1 MPDFILDLIPAINT
15 DRFGNGAVKIVNSHK
30 FTMPELAVTILRSS
44 NSRSKLVFVPL
55 PSDDPKQRQPDVA
68 LAKAKLGRKPKVNLK
83 DDLKRQ
89 FLIFQ
94 GH

>member
-1 MPDFILDLIPAINT
+1 MINT
-15 DRFGNGAVKIVNSHK
+15 DHIGNGAVKIANSHK

-68 LAKAKLGRKPKVNLK
+68 LAKAKLGRKAKVNLK

>member
-1 MPDFILDLIPAINT
+1 MINT
-15 DRFGNGAVKIVNSHK
+15 DHIGNGAVKIANSHK

-55 PSDDPKQRQPDVA
+55 PSNDPKQRQPDVA
-68 LAKAKLGRKPKVNLK
+68 LAKAKLGWKPKVNLK

>member
-1 MPDFILDLIPAINT
+1 VINT
-15 DRFGNGAVKIVNSHK
+15 DHIGNGAVKIANSHK

-68 LAKAKLGRKPKVNLK
+68 LDKAKLGRKPMVNLK

>member
-1 MPDFILDLIPAINT
+1 VINT
-15 DRFGNGAVKIVNSHK
+15 DHIGNGAVKIANSHK

-68 LAKAKLGRKPKVNLK
+68 LAKAKLSRKPKVNLK

>member
-1 MPDFILDLIPAINT
+1 MINT
-15 DRFGNGAVKIVNSHK
+15 DHIENKVVNIANPHE
-30 FTMPELAVTILRSS
+30 FTMPELAETILRLS

-55 PSDDPKQRQPDVA
+55 PSNDPKQRQPDIA